1 MIIDTH
7 THMSDGGWPPQS
19 NLCLSAEEMVRVMD
33 RNGIG
38 SMWISSSTALARD
51 FVEYNRK
58 TAAFIK
64 AYPDRFLG
72 YVTVNPNYH
81 ELVEQE
87 IRECIGKLGFRA
99 IKLHPWLQAFSV
111 HMPIVHRI
119 MELAAEYRVPVMFH
133 DGTPPYSDTLQVA
146 ALADTHPDVDII
158 LGHAGMFDSYRAA
171 IEACNTHDNIWLC
184 ICGTIVGDT
193 REILRSARS
202 DRLLFGTDYG
212 ASNRGNLVVD
222 RLKIMEYACDDDVL
236 REKVMWEN
244 AERLLCGERTG
255 LPGKLSEG

>member
-19 NLCLSAEEMVRVMD
+19 QICLSAAEMVGAMN
-33 RNGIG
+33 RNNIQQ
-38 SMWISSSTALARD
+38 MWISSSTALARD
-51 FVEYNRK
+51 FSAYNRK
-58 TAAFIK
+58 MAEFIQE
-64 AYPDRFLG
+64 YPDRFLG

-81 ELVEQE
+81 ETVETE
-87 IRECIGKLGFRA
+87 IRECIEKLGFRA

-111 HMPIVHRI
+111 HLPIVHRI
-119 MELAAEYRVPVMFH
+119 MELAAEYQVPVMFH

-171 IEACNTHDNIWLC
+171 IEACNTHENIWLC

-193 REILRSARS
+193 KEILRDARS

-212 ASNRGNLVVD
+212 ASNRENLVVD
-222 RLKIMEYACDDDVL
+222 RIKIVEYACEDEVL
-236 REKVMWEN
+236 KRKVMWEN
-244 AERLLCGERTG
+244 AEALLRRDHWR
-255 LPGKLSEG
+255 